1 MSAISEILH
10 ALKTELP
17 SNVTL
22 VAVSKFHPAEAVME
36 AYDAGQRVFGESR
49 PQELQAKAA
58 ALPKDIRWHFIG
70 HLQTN
75 KLKMVLPY
83 VSLVESVDSE
93 HLLAAIDGW
102 AATHERIID
111 LLLEMHIA
119 AEETKQ
125 GFVRDEILDVL
136 HHAAEGKYRN
146 VRILGLM
153 GMATLTDD
161 EAVIRSDFSKLISMR
176 DEIRSDKGLAGGL
189 PENFGLLSFGM
200 THDYK
205 IAVAMG
211 ADIVRIGTLIFGQRI

>member
-102 AATHERIID
+102 AAAHERIID
-111 LLLEMHIA
+111 VLLEMHIA

-125 GFVRDEILDVL
+125 GFVREEILDVL

-161 EAVIRSDFSKLISMR
+161 EAVIRSDFSKLIAMR
-176 DEIRSDKGLAGGL
+176 DEIRSDKGLSGGL

>member
-1 MSAISEILH
+1 M
-10 ALKTELP
+10 
-17 SNVTL
+17 
-22 VAVSKFHPAEAVME
+22 
-36 AYDAGQRVFGESR
+36 R
-49 PQELQAKAA
+49 
-58 ALPKDIRWHFIG
+58 
-70 HLQTN
+70 
-75 KLKMVLPY
+75 
-83 VSLVESVDSE
+83 
-93 HLLAAIDGW
+93 
-102 AATHERIID
+102 
-111 LLLEMHIA
+111 HIA
-119 AEETKQ
+119 ALTWMV
-125 GFVRDEILDVL
+125 GFGMLVPTLLTAQPWADPS
-136 HHAAEGKYRN
+136 HAAEGKKYRN